1 MKAAGT
7 GGASAMRHPLL
18 SGVCLL
24 FVSVWLSGETPLL
37 AATPWEILI
46 RQAQAMGLPTRF
58 LQDVPPSFVGFEFED
73 LRQFAAEYH
82 PESHRMVLNRA
93 LSLNGA
99 GGTLK
104 PLIKLTAPELGTL
117 YHELFHAYMD
127 YLETQAGTEGSSESR
142 HPLLAASREF
152 RACRYGQ
159 VEITPVVS
167 KKSIRESR
175 YLTERESWEALNE
188 TWGVFVGWKIWN
200 TVQDHKRKHP
210 LKSEK
215 SPGAWLIQLKKADGE
230 GILVGYYEPQ
240 DPAER
245 AKAPKRYLAPS
256 FRISPREVSLLME
269 WIFERPG
276 GDARQIKEAM
286 GAAVGSERSEGVCP
300 PAA

>member
-1 MKAAGT
+1 
-7 GGASAMRHPLL
+7 MRRPLL
-18 SGVCLL
+18 TGVCFLL
-24 FVSVWLSGETPLL
+24 VSVWPFGATPLL
-37 AATPWEILI
+37 AATAWEGLI

-58 LQDVPPSFVGFEFED
+58 LQAVPPEFVDFEFED

-82 PESHRMVLNRA
+82 PESHRMVLNRS

-104 PLIKLTAPELGTL
+104 PLTKLTAPELGTL

-127 YLETQAGTEGSSESR
+127 YLEAQAGTGGSSEGR

-152 RACRYGQ
+152 QTCRYGQ

-175 YLTERESWEALNE
+175 YLTEQESWEALNE
-188 TWGVFVGWKIWN
+188 TWGVFVGWRTWN
-200 TVQDHKRKHP
+200 VAKDHKREHP
-210 LKSEK
+210 LKAEK
-215 SPGAWLIQLKKADGE
+215 STGAWLIQLKKADVE
-230 GILVGYYEPQ
+230 GSLVGYYEPQ
-240 DPAER
+240 DPTER

-256 FRISPREVSLLME
+256 FRISPREVSLLLE

-276 GDARQIKEAM
+276 GDARQVREAM
-286 GAAVGSERSEGVCP
+286 GAALGSDRVEGACP